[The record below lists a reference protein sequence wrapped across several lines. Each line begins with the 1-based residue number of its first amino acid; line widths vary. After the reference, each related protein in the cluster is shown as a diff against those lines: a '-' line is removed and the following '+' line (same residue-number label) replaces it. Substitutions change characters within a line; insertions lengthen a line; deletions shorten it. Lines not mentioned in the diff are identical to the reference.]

1 MFTGIEAFFVTR
13 PTSPEPDSGVS
24 RCGWLHPWGR
34 GRNFGEPFMEYIP
47 LEKPIADLEHKIDE
61 LRRMASVQAVNL
73 DHEIRELEEKA
84 QKLRREMFSRLSA
97 YETTQLSRHPR
108 RPNTLDLIGCIC
120 SDFIELHGDRNFLD
134 DKAIVAGV
142 AKLDGRSV
150 IVIGH
155 QKGRGT
161 KDNIFR
167 NFGMPRPEGY
177 RKALRIMNM
186 AERFQL
192 PIITFIDTP
201 GAYPG
206 VGAEERGQSE
216 AIAKNILVMSRL
228 KVPIITV
235 VVGEGGSGGALA
247 LGVANRVHML
257 QHSIYSVIS
266 PEGCASI
273 LMKDASMAASAAE
286 ALKLTAKNALDLG
299 VIDSIIDEPEGGAHR
314 NLELTAKGIL
324 QRILADLEELAVFTP
339 QELRDHRLEKFMR
352 LGAVGNG
359 PEILDGVH

>member
-1 MFTGIEAFFVTR
+1 
-13 PTSPEPDSGVS
+13 
-24 RCGWLHPWGR
+24 
-34 GRNFGEPFMEYIP
+34 MEYIP

-61 LRRMASVQAVNL
+61 LRRLASVQAVNL
-73 DHEIRELEEKA
+73 DDEIGDLEAKA
-84 QKLRREMFSRLSA
+84 QRLRHEMFTRLTA

-108 RPNTLDLIGCIC
+108 RPNTLELIAALC
-120 SDFIELHGDRNFLD
+120 SDFVELHGDRNFLD
-134 DKAIVAGV
+134 DKAIVSGI
-142 AKLDGRSV
+142 AKFEGRSV

-161 KDNIFR
+161 KDNILR

-186 AERFQL
+186 AERFGL
-192 PIITFIDTP
+192 PIVTFIDTP

-216 AIAKNILVMSRL
+216 AIAKNIMVMSRL
-228 KVPIITV
+228 RVPIVTF

-257 QHSIYSVIS
+257 KHSIYSVIS

-273 LMKDASMAASAAE
+273 LFKDAGQAPQAAE
-286 ALKLTAKNALDLG
+286 ALRITASHALELG
-299 VIDSIIDEPEGGAHR
+299 VIDSVIEEPEGGAHR
-314 NLELTAKGIL
+314 SVELTAYNIR
-324 QRILADLEELAVFTP
+324 QRLKTDLDELCHSDP
-339 QELRDHRLEKFMR
+339 DELREQRLEKFMS
-352 LGAVGNG
+352 LGFVADGSHLVG
-359 PEILDGVH
+359 